1 MSIDKF
7 IMRGMTGSLGSGGDN
22 WVSKVTPPSQNVQ
35 TTNQPHS
42 SGSSFVMGGGGL
54 GKRPSKTESSHEK
67 GADDSWRSFDGRCP
81 RDQVN
86 MRKGGAGDESFR
98 RTSFAEALFTKRGQR
113 FVASVVMYGA
123 VIFSLIFVLYGMF
136 GDGESEHFYSV
147 PSGLSPHAR
156 PMWDR

>member
-22 WVSKVTPPSQNVQ
+22 WVSKTTPQPQNVQ
-35 TTNQPHS
+35 STNHNHS

-54 GKRPSKTESSHEK
+54 GKRPARTESSREQ
-67 GADDSWRSFDGRCP
+67 GGDASWRSFDGRSP
-81 RDQVN
+81 REEGSL
-86 MRKGGAGDESFR
+86 RKGGGGDESFQ
-98 RTSFAEALFTKRGQR
+98 RTSFMEALLSKRGQR
-113 FVASVVMYGA
+113 FVATVVMYGT

-136 GDGESEHFYSV
+136 GGELSENFYSV
-147 PSGLSPHAR
+147 PSSLSPHAR